1 MPGRVPA
8 PQNRLRTRC
17 HSFLETHYTPLFQII
32 NLENAFFSVFFVFHG
47 FGRPPERR
55 NEGRLPLRT
64 GRKVIQVTKKG
75 EDKYT
80 KKSLQTIKYKQG
92 GEDPATSK
100 KSVTLEARD
109 GVEYYVSVKATNIKK
124 TSVDPKTYYNVT
136 YAIDTHEAA
145 SLTMPET
152 SDILAMTDSLS
163 LGNYT
168 EDTLATASMSSFV
181 DLNGSTSLPPLAT
194 LA

>member
-1 MPGRVPA
+1 MKADCRFGQGARSSRSRRRVK
-8 PQNRLRTRC
+8 T
-17 HSFLETHYTPLFQII
+17 ST
-32 NLENAFFSVFFVFHG
+32 
-47 FGRPPERR
+47 RR
-55 NEGRLPLRT
+55 NRSRRSST
-64 GRKVIQVTKKG
+64 SR
-75 EDKYT
+75 
-80 KKSLQTIKYKQG
+80 G

-145 SLTMPET
+145 SLAMPET

-168 EDTLATASMSSFV
+168 EDTLATASMSSLV
-181 DLNGSTSLPPLAT
+181 DLNGSTSLPPLAP